1 MNRRQAR
8 DKAKAAQRLIE
19 LLEFFDER
27 LRPATVT
34 DICGHFKW
42 PQSSTSELLVA
53 LVEMGL
59 LYKDDR
65 SRSFAPTPR
74 AAMLGTGCQP
84 RLVRDG
90 RLSMLAEDLRE
101 QSGFSVALM
110 GQVGLDV
117 QIFGWTAAPTPA
129 SPAGLAGGMR
139 APLDENVAGWLLL
152 SAMPA
157 QQRDGLLR
165 RLRAEAPGERRF
177 RPAMIT
183 ERIQT
188 CALKGA
194 GVGPAGFGSRAEMCA
209 VLLDAEPAK
218 RPMVLGL
225 VYEPAQCPHLAPL
238 IALLKRSAQALSGD
252 ASDRVADLNE
262 HRPAP
267 HPGSSPRPGGALLA
281 HPAPAAAT
289 PPRTRIR

>member
-8 DKAKAAQRLIE
+8 DKAKGAQRLIE
-19 LLEFFDER
+19 LLEFFDEQQR
-27 LRPATVT
+27 AATVT

-59 LYKDDR
+59 LYKDDG

-90 RLSMLAEDLRE
+90 RLALLAEDLRE
-101 QSGFSVALM
+101 QSGFSVALL
-110 GQVGLDV
+110 GRVGLDV
-117 QIFGWTAAPTPA
+117 QIFGWTAGPTPA
-129 SPAGLAGGMR
+129 SSAGLAGGMR
-139 APLDENVAGWLLL
+139 APVDENVAGWLLL

-165 RLRAEAPGERRF
+165 RLRAEASAERKF
-177 RPAMIT
+177 RPAVIT

-188 CALKGA
+188 CAQTGA
-194 GVGPAGFGSRAEMCA
+194 GVGPAGFGSTAEMCA

-218 RPMVLGL
+218 HPMVLGL
-225 VYEPAQCPHLAPL
+225 VYEPAQCRNLAPL
-238 IALLKRSAQALSGD
+238 VALLKRSAQALSGD
-252 ASDRVADLNE
+252 AGDRVADLNE
-262 HRPAP
+262 HRPPP
-267 HPGSSPRPGGALLA
+267 HPAPSPRPGGGLLA
-281 HPAPAAAT
+281 RHPSAADT
-289 PPRTRIR
+289 RPRFR